1 MREEKIKENQKER
14 SMNISKREKLI
25 VFADCLFGIYQRVS
39 TEEDNTVDTIKEAIK
54 YLRPMMSREDV
65 RKFIIN
71 SADKVK
77 QGNKVLLI
85 NLLDSDSF
93 SEILSNFSRLD
104 RELIVDEVNERI
116 YKARIEK
123 VDNIIEELW
132 KSQDA

>member
-1 MREEKIKENQKER
+1 
-14 SMNISKREKLI
+14 
-25 VFADCLFGIYQRVS
+25 
-39 TEEDNTVDTIKEAIK
+39 
-54 YLRPMMSREDV
+54 MMSREDV
-65 RKFIIN
+65 RKFFIN
-71 SADKVK
+71 SANKVK

-93 SEILSNFSRLD
+93 SEILSNIGEEFSRLD

>member
-1 MREEKIKENQKER
+1 MD
-14 SMNISKREKLI
+14 ISKREKLI

-65 RKFIIN
+65 RKFFIN

-93 SEILSNFSRLD
+93 SEILSNIGEEFSRLD
-104 RELIVDEVNERI
+104 RELIVDEINDRI

>member
-1 MREEKIKENQKER
+1 
-14 SMNISKREKLI
+14 
-25 VFADCLFGIYQRVS
+25 
-39 TEEDNTVDTIKEAIK
+39 
-54 YLRPMMSREDV
+54 MMSREDV
-65 RKFIIN
+65 RKFFIN

-93 SEILSNFSRLD
+93 SEILSNIGEEFSRLD

-132 KSQDA
+132 K

>member
-1 MREEKIKENQKER
+1 
-14 SMNISKREKLI
+14 
-25 VFADCLFGIYQRVS
+25 
-39 TEEDNTVDTIKEAIK
+39 
-54 YLRPMMSREDV
+54 MMSREDV
-65 RKFIIN
+65 RKFFIN

-93 SEILSNFSRLD
+93 SEILSNIGEEFSRLD
-104 RELIVDEVNERI
+104 RELIVDEVNDRI

>member
-1 MREEKIKENQKER
+1 
-14 SMNISKREKLI
+14 
-25 VFADCLFGIYQRVS
+25 
-39 TEEDNTVDTIKEAIK
+39 
-54 YLRPMMSREDV
+54 MMSREDV
-65 RKFIIN
+65 RKFFIN

-93 SEILSNFSRLD
+93 SEILSNIGEEFSRLD